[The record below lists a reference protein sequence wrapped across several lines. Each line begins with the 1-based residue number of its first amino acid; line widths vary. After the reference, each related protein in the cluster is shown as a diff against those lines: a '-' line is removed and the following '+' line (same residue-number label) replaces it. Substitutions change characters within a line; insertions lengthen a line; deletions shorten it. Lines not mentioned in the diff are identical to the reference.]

1 MADWR
6 LGTMGFGYDDWSGPF
21 YPPGLKATDRLAFY
35 ASHFNAVELDTTFHA
50 VPDLAR
56 VRKWAE
62 AVPEDFRFCVK
73 TPRLI
78 THDSPLDAPATL
90 AEMRSFLD
98 VVKRGMGPKL
108 GAVLVQFAPSFT
120 FDSFDKLDAFLSV
133 LPEDVRVAVELRS
146 GTWGRQMTLD
156 LFREHRVCLVNAEY
170 LTRPRKLYRT
180 ADFFYVRFIGQHGKF
195 PSHEAERADVTQSLR
210 WWAKALGEVEPK
222 LKTIYGFFNND
233 YAGYAVGT
241 CDRFREMLG
250 MDVPPIPGGRQGGLF
265 A

>member
-21 YPPGLKATDRLAFY
+21 YPPGLKSTDRLAYY
-35 ASHFNAVELDTTFHA
+35 ATHFNSVELDTTFHA
-50 VPDLAR
+50 VPDVSR
-56 VRKWAE
+56 VRKWAA

-98 VVKRGMGPKL
+98 VVRGGMRDKL
-108 GAVLVQFAPSFT
+108 GAVLVQFAPSFS
-120 FDSFDKLDAFLSV
+120 FDSYGKLDTFLAA
-133 LPEDVRVAVELRS
+133 LPDDARVAVELRNA
-146 GTWGRQMTLD
+146 TWGRQITLD
-156 LFREHRVCLVNAEY
+156 LLREHRVCLVNAEY

-180 ADFFYVRFIGQHGKF
+180 ADFFYVRWIGEHGKF
-195 PSHEAERADVTQSLR
+195 PRHDCERVNRSESLR
-210 WWAKALGEVEPK
+210 WWRDALREVEPK
-222 LKTIYGFFNND
+222 LDTIYGFFNND

-241 CDRFREMLG
+241 CNRFKEMLG
-250 MDVPPIPGGRQGGLF
+250 MEASRTPGDRQGGLF